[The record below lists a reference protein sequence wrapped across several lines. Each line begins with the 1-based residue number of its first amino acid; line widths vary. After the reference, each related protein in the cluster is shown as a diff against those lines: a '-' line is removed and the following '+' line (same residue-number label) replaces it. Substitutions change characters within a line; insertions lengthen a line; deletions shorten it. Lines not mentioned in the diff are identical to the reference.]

1 MHGFREQMKPLLITI
16 MGELLLRRLASSFSL
31 LLFPLL
37 FELNETEWWKRA
49 KASRLQQQ
57 QQQPT
62 VSQLFTERGVPG
74 CGESGVRELK
84 AGVLPFR
91 CTDLWQSW
99 LGDTVSQWLCL
110 HGHFPR
116 TCPRA
121 LHSRIH
127 SHCNPSIHVVFLLS
141 ARVLIIID
149 LGSTS
154 HAQWAWPSRHFP

>member
-1 MHGFREQMKPLLITI
+1 MKPLLITI
-16 MGELLLRRLASSFSL
+16 MGKLLLRRLASFSL

-99 LGDTVSQWLCL
+99 LGDTVPFGLLAWPFS
-110 HGHFPR
+110 
-116 TCPRA
+116 A
-121 LHSRIH
+121 
-127 SHCNPSIHVVFLLS
+127 NLS
-141 ARVLIIID
+141 AC
-149 LGSTS
+149 
-154 HAQWAWPSRHFP
+154 PSFKNPFAL